1 MATTTAIREGIAA
14 RLATIAELH
23 VYPKPPGAIIAPAAV
38 VRRRQTRYDVTFDD
52 VDDSSFAVT
61 MFVQF
66 ANVDVAHDQMDGYVS
81 PAGATSVAAAIHA
94 DPTLGGV
101 VDFVRVT
108 SAEGERLIDY
118 DGTPYLSVEFIIEI
132 GD

>member
-1 MATTTAIREGIAA
+1 MATTTQIREGIAA
-14 RLATIAELH
+14 RLATISGLH
-23 VYPKPPGAIIAPAAV
+23 VYPKPPGVIVAPAAV
-38 VRRRQTRYDVTFDD
+38 VTRRQTRFDVTFDD
-52 VDDSSFAVT
+52 ADDSSFAVA

-66 ANVDVAHDQMDGYVS
+66 ANTDVAHDQMDGYVS
-81 PAGATSVAAAIHA
+81 PAGASSVVAAIHA

-108 SAEGERLIDY
+108 SAEGERLVDY
-118 DGTPYLSVEFIIEI
+118 AGTPYLSVEFIIEI